1 MNKKKLIIIPA
12 AILAVLAVGIAVFAV
27 VNSRASTKVDGL
39 YPYSYKVKD
48 NVVTVKID
56 GKDTW
61 EQTAAETDALTVT
74 KVRDREFEIAVTDF
88 FAGEV
93 TFLHMTDDNSY
104 DYFLGVNVIFD
115 NDQMS
120 VTPGSSGKAT
130 SETLLGEDTD
140 MPVKVTSDD
149 AAKAEVLFPGT
160 PAGYWET
167 EAPENVSVSG
177 SVHDTD
183 GTHFVVTATGE
194 GEFTVIFRDK
204 LNGKECA
211 VTMYADAQ
219 LYISAVSA
227 EVGTCEKFVMEK
239 EEKEPKEDEP
249 AEEG

>member
-1 MNKKKLIIIPA
+1 MDKKKLIIMIA
-12 AILAVLAVGIAVFAV
+12 AALAVIAAFIAVFAV
-27 VNSRASTKVDGL
+27 INSRATTKVDGV

-56 GKDTW
+56 DKDTW

-74 KVRDREFEIAVTDF
+74 KVRDREFEITVTGF
-88 FAGEV
+88 FAGDV
-93 TFLHMTDDNSY
+93 TFLHMTDDNAY
-104 DYFLGVNVIFD
+104 DYFIGVNVIND
-115 NDQMS
+115 NGKLS
-120 VTPGSSGKAT
+120 ITPGSSGKAA

-149 AAKAEVLFPGT
+149 AAKAEVLFPDT

-167 EAPENVSVSG
+167 EAPENVTVSG
-177 SVHDTD
+177 SIHDTD
-183 GTHFVVTATGE
+183 GTHFIVTATKE

-211 VTMYADAQ
+211 VTMQADAQ

-227 EVGTCEKFVMEK
+227 EIGTCEKYVMEK

-249 AEEG
+249 EKEG